1 MKRSRPIIIVIVLIA
16 AAFLAWRLLAP
27 SREPPALSGYI
38 EGETLFLAAPV
49 AGTLTSLAAI
59 EGQRVAGGAPLF
71 TIDPATLSAQGEQA
85 RARIA
90 EAGTQIAAAQ
100 ATVQQA
106 ESEAAAA
113 AADADKAKRD
123 LNRLLAVRRIDPAA
137 VAGKDVDAAQAA
149 LREANARLAA
159 ARDSAAARRSQV
171 GAARAQQDQARG
183 GAREVQIRV
192 GQLSPSAPGPASVED
207 VFFRPGEWVAANQ
220 PVLALL
226 PDSQVKVRFFVPE
239 REVARYRPGRTIRFA
254 CDACPSGLS
263 ARITY
268 VSPRPEFTPPIIY
281 SRDSRDRLVFMVEAR
296 PDRPRRLMPGLP
308 VDVEPLP

>member
-49 AGTLTSLAAI
+49 AGTLTSLAAT

-113 AADADKAKRD
+113 AADADKARRD

-281 SRDSRDRLVFMVEAR
+281 SRDSRDRLVFMVEAL